1 MAAGGSRSS
10 ETEGDLL
17 VFEEGVFQKDTEEDQ
32 RSFGQD
38 KAPPQKRRA
47 VTRVESAETQDYV
60 SAPPLTSCVEQTME
74 GGGRG
79 RNGGA
84 ELRAECSQ
92 RATLGPAHM

>member
-1 MAAGGSRSS
+1 MSRSS

-38 KAPPQKRRA
+38 KAPPQKRTA

-60 SAPPLTSCVEQTME
+60 SAPPLTSCTRKEW
-74 GGGRG
+74 R
-79 RNGGA
+79 
-84 ELRAECSQ
+84 S
-92 RATLGPAHM
+92 